1 MSSRDYWLP
10 WDMFRRSKEYLT
22 GNTRIAAQ
30 ILSPH
35 FENPTPGPVIPR
47 SSLSHRLFRDNENT
61 ISSWKQGPVRR
72 DITKNIPF
80 VGCQASA
87 RCYTTPARWQIN
99 TAITPR
105 IQILQARRGGTP
117 KQPKRSLEL
126 VITVRHT
133 VLDLWLS

>member
-1 MSSRDYWLP
+1 MITSFLGICFADQKSISPAILESPRKYFPRILKTLP
-10 WDMFRRSKEYLT
+10 
-22 GNTRIAAQ
+22 Q
-30 ILSPH
+30 V
-35 FENPTPGPVIPR
+35 PVIPR

-72 DITKNIPF
+72 DITRNIPF

-126 VITVRHT
+126 VITVRQT